1 MARLIGSL
9 AFVWVLAVGQQSARP
24 SVLWTKQAEC
34 VVGAGRG
41 QSGNEP
47 REVNSGGSGSL
58 SCFQKV
64 SSWWLPPSRGDVG
77 TMETRR
83 GPKKGSCTA
92 ETHSRDTGSRSWAAN
107 IREKD
112 KLRGG
117 SWQQNQDGHA
127 GHPLS
132 SVQIQDERWGE
143 ARGPVTLLP
152 QKNGSGVFNI
162 SSLFWRSE
170 GDNPD
175 LLPAPQPAEETLVSN
190 GEVK

>member
-9 AFVWVLAVGQQSARP
+9 AFVWVLAGGRQSARP
-24 SVLWTKQAEC
+24 SVSWTKQAEC

-41 QSGNEP
+41 NEP
-47 REVNSGGSGSL
+47 REVNSGCSGSL

-64 SSWWLPPSRGDVG
+64 SSWWLPPSRGDVA
-77 TMETRR
+77 TMETQR
-83 GPKKGSCTA
+83 GSCTA
-92 ETHSRDTGSRSWAAN
+92 ETHLRDTGSRSWAAN

-112 KLRGG
+112 KRHGG

-132 SVQIQDERWGE
+132 SVQIQDERWGGV
-143 ARGPVTLLP
+143 RGPVTLLP
-152 QKNGSGVFNI
+152 QKSGSRVFNV

-175 LLPAPQPAEETLVSN
+175 LLSAPQPAEKTLVSN
-190 GEVK
+190 GEGK